1 MRDWTKMRYIV
12 FCDDSFFYQILKSH
26 REAGSA
32 WLFVVQEPEL
42 ADWLEKKKIP
52 VIRGPF
58 SSQSTYQR
66 AKIGREDRVIIA
78 LSKTKLFSPIL
89 RLLSKEGVRP
99 SLLLSRNKEVVDLGS
114 PDLKVV
120 SCTDLL
126 SSPLFWELRA
136 ISLRE
141 KTREIHRILGEA
153 ERVLILVQDDPDP
166 DAIASALA
174 LRTLLGRNKLT
185 ASIASF
191 GVVDRPENMA
201 MLKHLEIEVDRID
214 AKRLSGYD
222 RICFV
227 DTQPSRFPVKFP
239 RIDVVIDHHPEE
251 KGYHAAYREIR
262 SNQGATS
269 TVMTEYLRA
278 EDVKISQ
285 RLATALLYGIGT
297 DTAFLERGTHP
308 GDVEAFSFLYPLA
321 NHGLI
326 RQIERPEFPQEEA
339 GFVQKAIRRWRIEHR
354 LLVSHL
360 GQVPRQDIVP
370 RLADFFTQV
379 EGIDWSVLS
388 GIVGGNLIISAR
400 NMGKSGN
407 AGSLMKEAFGSYG
420 RAGGHRFMA
429 KAVMPLKGFRE
440 VFGRADERFV
450 RDLIFERLVD
460 LLQREAVAV

>member
-1 MRDWTKMRYIV
+1 MRYIV
-12 FCDDSFFYQILKSH
+12 FCDDSFFYQVLKSH

-185 ASIASF
+185 APIASF

-239 RIDVVIDHHPEE
+239 RIDVVVDHHPEE

-278 EDVKISQ
+278 EDVKISH

>member
-1 MRDWTKMRYIV
+1 MRYLI
-12 FCDDSFFYQILKSH
+12 FCDDSFFYHVLKSH
-26 REAGSA
+26 REVGSSWQFA
-32 WLFVVQEPEL
+32 VQEPEL
-42 ADWLEKKKIP
+42 ADWLEKRKVP
-52 VIRGPF
+52 VLRGSF
-58 SSQSTYQR
+58 STGSIYRR
-66 AKIGREDRVIIA
+66 AKIAPEDRVIIA
-78 LSKTKLFSPIL
+78 LSKVKLFAPIL
-89 RLLSKEGVRP
+89 RFLSKEGVRP
-99 SLLLSRNKEVVDLGS
+99 SLLLTRNNDAVDLGY
-114 PDLKVV
+114 PDLKAV
-120 SCTDLL
+120 SCAELL
-126 SSPLFWELRA
+126 SSPVLWELRA

-141 KTREIHRILGEA
+141 KTREIHRLLGKA
-153 ERVLILVQDDPDP
+153 ERVLILIQDDPDP

-185 ASIASF
+185 APIASF

-201 MLKHLEIEVDRID
+201 MLKHLEIEVEQINARS
-214 AKRLSGYD
+214 LSRYD

-227 DTQPSRFPVKFP
+227 DTQPNRFAVRFP

-251 KGYHAAYREIR
+251 RGYHAAYREIR

-278 EDVKISQ
+278 DDVKISH

-326 RQIERPEFPQEEA
+326 RRIERPEFPPEEA

-360 GQVPRQDIVP
+360 GQIPRQDIVP

-388 GIVGGNLIISAR
+388 GIVGGNLIISVR
-400 NMGKSGN
+400 NLGNSGN
-407 AGSLMKEAFGSYG
+407 AGSLMKELFGPFG

-429 KAVMPLKGFRE
+429 KAVMPLKKFKE
-440 VFGRADERFV
+440 AFGRADERFV
-450 RDLIFERLVD
+450 RDLLFEQ
-460 LLQREAVAV
+460 LLEYIEREAIAV